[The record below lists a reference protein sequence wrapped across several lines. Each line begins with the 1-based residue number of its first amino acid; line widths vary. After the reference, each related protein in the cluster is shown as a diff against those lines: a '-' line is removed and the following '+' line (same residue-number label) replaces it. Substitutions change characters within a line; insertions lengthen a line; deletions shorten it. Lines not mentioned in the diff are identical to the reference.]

1 MLDFSGHFSGLW
13 SEEHPEL
20 HPQSCQYELSAG
32 LFSLLAITQ
41 FSLLFAKLPRA
52 LEGIWQQQTRCLCM
66 RLMITLNHQTSPFFP
81 ETTSCCLLLKNPEI
95 LLHFS
100 SLDRR
105 HRTPPLC
112 LHVHLCV
119 CVYVC
124 FLTGRRGTEISPRM
138 LHMSELPIIHR

>member
-1 MLDFSGHFSGLW
+1 MLDFSGHVSGLW

-66 RLMITLNHQTSPFFP
+66 RLMITLNHQISPFFP
-81 ETTSCCLLLKNPEI
+81 EAASCCLLLKNPEI

-105 HRTPPLC
+105 KIYLTSDSTTLFTC
-112 LHVHLCV
+112 SFMSLHVCV
-119 CVYVC
+119 FFNRSQGNRNITQNASHV
-124 FLTGRRGTEISPRM
+124 
-138 LHMSELPIIHR
+138 

>member
-13 SEEHPEL
+13 SEEHPEH
-20 HPQSCQYELSAG
+20 HPQSCQYELSAA

-52 LEGIWQQQTRCLCM
+52 LEGIWQQQTRCLSM
-66 RLMITLNHQTSPFFP
+66 RLMITLNDQTSPFFP
-81 ETTSCCLLLKNPEI
+81 ETASCCLLLKNPEI
-95 LLHFS
+95 LLRCS

-105 HRTPPLC
+105 KIC
-112 LHVHLCV
+112 LHVHLCI

-124 FLTGRRGTEISPRM
+124 FLTGRRGTEISSRM
-138 LHMSELPIIHR
+138 LHMSELPIVHR